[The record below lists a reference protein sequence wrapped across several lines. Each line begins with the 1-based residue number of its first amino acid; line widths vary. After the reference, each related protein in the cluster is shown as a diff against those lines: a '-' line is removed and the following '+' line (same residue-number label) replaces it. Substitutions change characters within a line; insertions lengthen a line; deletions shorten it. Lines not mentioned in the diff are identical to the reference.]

1 MARRIGLLMVLVA
14 VAVGAW
20 FVSTWALGL
29 PSGFSLAEPP
39 AAPPN
44 AAAAAKTPLAKPPAE
59 ASGGAYRTEEEW
71 IVSDIAAGL
80 AGMAEFARSGTVNTA
95 KVSAR
100 NERTD
105 MAVTRDSA
113 SFAVTAG
120 PLRHTVAITTH
131 LWSPDDFVGLAQA
144 LLGPQPAAAAGAA
157 IAPDR
162 PSSILAN
169 VTDLRVETLIDENRR
184 LSAELKANMRSAI
197 AHEESALLLGAFMQR
212 ESAGDFDDARSLISR
227 MTAHLAFA
235 RALRAGAS
243 QPSLAA
249 RVAEALMLNAIN
261 RQRDALQL
269 LSTIETAADVPG
281 AAAWA
286 RALHA
291 SITGDWR
298 VARPA
303 APTLLE
309 RLVHARVRKKRLG
322 ETRAHEF
329 IEAVADEKERIT
341 DWERLLLSSPFTVD
355 AGNEFA
361 PYTVMRESDEML
373 RVWIAYSTER
383 PNRDVLIGRLNDFP
397 ADSPVLMQNG
407 QPDVLVLDWGRWA
420 AFLQRRLLIALWAE
434 FEHAENQ
441 GWADK
446 AKALPSKWE
455 PTYGRLRLF
464 PLLRRRV
471 ARNFDRTCARCRR
484 ASRSSASTPRS

>member
-29 PSGFSLAEPP
+29 PSGFSLAEPS

-44 AAAAAKTPLAKPPAE
+44 AAAAAKPPLAKPPAE

-80 AGMAEFARSGTVNTA
+80 AGMAEFARSGTVNPPRSAPATSAPTWPSPATA
-95 KVSAR
+95 PRSRSPPVRCATPSRSPRISGRPTTSSASPRRCSAR
-100 NERTD
+100 SRRPRP
-105 MAVTRDSA
+105 A
-113 SFAVTAG
+113 
-120 PLRHTVAITTH
+120 
-131 LWSPDDFVGLAQA
+131 
-144 LLGPQPAAAAGAA
+144 PQSR
-157 IAPDR
+157 PDR

-212 ESAGDFDDARSLISR
+212 ESAGDFDDARSLLSR

-286 RALHA
+286 RALRE

-341 DWERLLLSSPFTVD
+341 DWERILLSSPFTVD
-355 AGNEFA
+355 AGTSSRRTRSCANRTKCCA
-361 PYTVMRESDEML
+361 CGLPTPRNVRTATSSSG
-373 RVWIAYSTER
+373 ASTT
-383 PNRDVLIGRLNDFP
+383 
-397 ADSPVLMQNG
+397 SP
-407 QPDVLVLDWGRWA
+407 
-420 AFLQRRLLIALWAE
+420 
-434 FEHAENQ
+434 
-441 GWADK
+441 
-446 AKALPSKWE
+446 
-455 PTYGRLRLF
+455 PT
-464 PLLRRRV
+464 
-471 ARNFDRTCARCRR
+471 A
-484 ASRSSASTPRS
+484 RSSCRTASPTCSCSTGADGRRSCSVIS